1 MERASV
7 VSTWRTTS
15 FSNSSCVVKPL
26 AANFFQASRW
36 GSGMEAVE
44 NYAISKGSVLGY
56 TTKRIEAIERNTGI
70 LTYPQHS

>member
-15 FSNSSCVVKPL
+15 FSKSSCVRKPL

-56 TTKRIEAIERNTGI
+56 TTNELKQLKEIRG
-70 LTYPQHS
+70 Y